1 MSCRMYM
8 YIHVLV
14 VSLINLFQDIDQ
26 FVSGHY
32 TVLLKRKLPAA
43 KAVVYKNYKGPKGS
57 YNNKNLG
64 AQH

>member
-32 TVLLKRKLPAA
+32 TVPLKRKLPAA

-57 YNNKNLG
+57 
-64 AQH
+64 